1 MGQLPDARRPAAFYC
16 WHGQPVNRR
25 KEFEMGE
32 AREVMDRITK
42 AAVSKDWETLASL
55 YAPDAVA
62 VDPIAGQL
70 TGSGIVD
77 LFKEFIEPFPEDINF
92 EPLAAHEA
100 GNVAIDEG
108 YIVGTNT
115 GPLALPSGE
124 TISATGKSVRIRSCD
139 VLTVKDG
146 VAVSH
151 HFYYDQ
157 MELLSQLGLAPETPA
172 G

>member
-1 MGQLPDARRPAAFYC
+1 MGD
-16 WHGQPVNRR
+16 
-25 KEFEMGE
+25 

-42 AAVSKDWETLASL
+42 ALLGKEWETVASL

-62 VDPIAGQL
+62 VDPIAGQVS
-70 TGSGIVD
+70 GSGVVE
-77 LFKEFIEPFPEDINF
+77 LFKEFVNAFPEDINF
-92 EPLAAHEA
+92 EPLGVYES

-115 GPLALPSGE
+115 GPIALGSGE
-124 TISATGKSVRIRSCD
+124 TIPATGKSIRIRSCD

-146 VAVSH
+146 VGVSH

-157 MELLSQLGLAPETPA
+157 MELLTQLGLAPETSA
-172 G
+172 V